1 MDKGTPKPG
10 EGDQHYTGPTRGK
23 IMSEE
28 GETTAVHEEES
39 SPLDEGPPTVE
50 VKAAPMVEVPV
61 EPEKEM
67 PESSGSQFL
76 FGLLLPIVVVLI
88 LTNTSLLSVGAWEF
102 NRRVEVTLYSDDDG
116 VFRFDADPKTSHGI
130 EESVYIIFIDPSY
143 TYYSQVYRPEI
154 HIGVV
159 EHCEVESVNAVC
171 MYHLKYTEE
180 GEAEVT
186 KLGEYDR
193 VNHAAEFVL
202 NGEANE
208 SIVLRIDYTDLGAE
222 QHYYEVEQPRNQ
234 ALVFAIV
241 PAGLIGLLGFAAL
254 TNRYSLAKGVGT
266 SLVVIAGFV
275 VLAVVSFIFE
285 LLSYVG

>member
-1 MDKGTPKPG
+1 MV
-10 EGDQHYTGPTRGK
+10 
-23 IMSEE
+23 EE
-28 GETTAVHEEES
+28 GKTTDLDEEAS
-39 SPLDEGPPTVE
+39 SPLDEAPPATVE

-61 EPEKEM
+61 EPEKET

-130 EESVYIIFIDPSY
+130 EESVYIVFIDPSY

-154 HIGVV
+154 HIGVI

-171 MYHLKYTEE
+171 MYHLKYTAE

-186 KLGEYDR
+186 KLGEYNQ
-193 VNHAAEFVL
+193 VNHTAEFVL
-202 NGEANE
+202 SGEANE

-234 ALVFAIV
+234 ALVFAVV
-241 PAGLIGLLGFAAL
+241 PAGLIGLLAFAAL
-254 TNRYSLAKGVGT
+254 KNDFPWRR
-266 SLVVIAGFV
+266 
-275 VLAVVSFIFE
+275 VLA
-285 LLSYVG
+285 LRWW

>member
-1 MDKGTPKPG
+1 
-10 EGDQHYTGPTRGK
+10 
-23 IMSEE
+23 MSEE
-28 GETTAVHEEES
+28 GETIAVHDEES

-61 EPEKEM
+61 EPEKQT

-76 FGLLLPIVVVLI
+76 FGLLIPILVILI

-102 NRRVEVTLYSDDDG
+102 NRRVEQTIYSDDDG
-116 VFRFDADPKTSHGI
+116 VFRFDADPKVSHGI

-143 TYYSQVYRPEI
+143 TTYSQAYRPEI
-154 HIGVV
+154 HIGVTWEYQREPYN

-171 MYHLKYTEE
+171 MYHLKQD
-180 GEAEVT
+180 GNGDLAFT
-186 KLGEYDR
+186 KLGEYDQL
-193 VNHAAEFVL
+193 NHTAEFVL

-208 SIVLRIDYTDLGAE
+208 SIGLRIDYTDFGAE
-222 QHYYEVEQPRNQ
+222 QNYYEVEQPRNQ
-234 ALVFAIV
+234 ALVFALV
-241 PAGLIGLLGFAAL
+241 PAGIIGLLGFAAL
-254 TNRYSLAKGVGT
+254 TGRYSLAKGVGA
-266 SLVVIAGFV
+266 SLVAIAGFV